1 MRLEA
6 HDLHLDHPNRRKTQG
21 GDRRALVH
29 GFNDELVINWNG
41 DYPGNVVVHKDL
53 KIAKG
58 GKLVIEDDKGNTVA
72 KIDRWGN
79 FEAGGNGEQDGDV
92 LLNDKNGNR
101 IIHIGAGEG
110 KIEIK
115 DTSGNT
121 VAKIDRWGN
130 FEAGGNGE
138 VDGDVLLNDKNGN
151 RIIHIG
157 ADEGKIEIKD
167 TSGNTVAKIDRHGNF
182 EAGGNGEV
190 DGDVLLN
197 DKNGNRIIH
206 IGADEGK
213 IEIKDTS
220 GNTVA
225 KIDKFGNLYLGGGG
239 RDGDIILKDGN
250 GNVLIRIDTQYKRID
265 FKDPSGSVKMRIC
278 TDDFTEA
285 TWPAW
290 PEESSPSQLDLIK
303 ELRRMKEEI
312 LALRERVEE
321 LESSSP

>member
-1 MRLEA
+1 MANADIKLEDGTVIVEGNWLLVKCWKIKQDHVRLEA

-167 TSGNTVAKIDRHGNF
+167 TSGNTVAKM
-182 EAGGNGEV
+182 
-190 DGDVLLN
+190 
-197 DKNGNRIIH
+197 
-206 IGADEGK
+206 
-213 IEIKDTS
+213 
-220 GNTVA
+220 
-225 KIDKFGNLYLGGGG
+225 DKFGDLYLGGGG

>member
-1 MRLEA
+1 MANADIKLE
-6 HDLHLDHPNRRKTQG
+6 DGTVIVEGNWLLVKCWDIKLDSPDRRSTSAG
-21 GDRRALVH
+21 HRRALVH

-58 GKLVIEDDKGNTVA
+58 GKLVIEDDT
-72 KIDRWGN
+72 
-79 FEAGGNGEQDGDV
+79 
-92 LLNDKNGNR
+92 
-101 IIHIGAGEG
+101 
-110 KIEIK
+110 
-115 DTSGNT
+115 
-121 VAKIDRWGN
+121 
-130 FEAGGNGE
+130 
-138 VDGDVLLNDKNGN
+138 
-151 RIIHIG
+151 
-157 ADEGKIEIKD
+157 
-167 TSGNTVAKIDRHGNF
+167 GNTVAKIDRHGNF

-225 KIDKFGNLYLGGGG
+225 KMDKFGDLYLGGGG